1 MKLESAAVAVMLL
14 KVTVCSS
21 KFMSEAIF
29 VNSLLNPSRRTEAL
43 FVFILPEAVNSVSFL
58 PVKNIVKS
66 AVPFACLM
74 SLRFSFAFERRG
86 LLLIR

>member
-1 MKLESAAVAVMLL
+1 MDNDEGKIALICAKLRE
-14 KVTVCSS
+14 
-21 KFMSEAIF
+21 
-29 VNSLLNPSRRTEAL
+29 EAL
-43 FVFILPEAVNSVSFL
+43 FVFILPETVNSVSFL

-74 SLRFSFAFERRG
+74 SLRFSFAFESRG